1 MRSSQAYDS
10 PGLPLTL
17 QPYIINARPS
27 TPATGYY
34 PLPAYAA
41 VGSASMPTLGSWPGM
56 QPAPNPA
63 IGSCLAPG
71 QENLPRDLLG
81 WADTQLSRELY
92 DKQAPDFESAILSF
106 LLVYRESPLDLRG
119 APSSSGKKLP
129 PCVDPKD
136 LVRKIC
142 EMRCWYMIWQTS
154 KLYTQAPGG
163 APGAQLPPTVIWEL
177 RKIATDAL
185 IACEKE
191 ILLELDEL
199 PPNGAQLIELPLW
212 ACIWQVILIY
222 RQLVSGYW
230 NLARSQPASSADGG
244 GNGESQPHVIRSG
257 SLGRGDCLLDLAD
270 RFPGSNE
277 VSVLTVVEHLYR
289 LLVIKYSAYFGSTSP
304 VFPKKGQPPT
314 AELLRGDEGLRR
326 KWDNILVRRK
336 EFCEHPDSTGPDGA
350 YRRPDDRPTCG

>member
-27 TPATGYY
+27 TPTTGYY

-41 VGSASMPTLGSWPGM
+41 VGSASMSTLGSWPGI
-56 QPAPNPA
+56 QLAPSPA
-63 IGSCLAPG
+63 IWSCLAPG

-81 WADTQLSRELY
+81 WAERQLSRELC

-106 LLVYRESPLDLRG
+106 LLIYRDSPLDLH
-119 APSSSGKKLP
+119 AASSCSGKKLT
-129 PCVDPKD
+129 PCVDPKH

-142 EMRCWYMIWQTS
+142 EMRCWYMIWHTS
-154 KLYTQAPGG
+154 KLYAHAPGW
-163 APGAQLPPTVIWEL
+163 AADAQLSPTVIWEL
-177 RKIATDAL
+177 RKIATGAL

-199 PPNGAQLIELPLW
+199 PPDGARLIELPLW

-230 NLARSQPASSADGG
+230 NLSRSQPAGSANGG
-244 GNGESQPHVIRSG
+244 STGESQLRVFWQR
-257 SLGRGDCLLDLAD
+257 
-270 RFPGSNE
+270 
-277 VSVLTVVEHLYR
+277 R
-289 LLVIKYSAYFGSTSP
+289 LLTGS
-304 VFPKKGQPPT
+304 
-314 AELLRGDEGLRR
+314 
-326 KWDNILVRRK
+326 
-336 EFCEHPDSTGPDGA
+336 C
-350 YRRPDDRPTCG
+350 

>member
-34 PLPAYAA
+34 PFPAYAA
-41 VGSASMPTLGSWPGM
+41 FGSASMSMLGSWHGM
-56 QPAPNPA
+56 QLAPNPA

-81 WADTQLSRELY
+81 WAERQLSRQLFH
-92 DKQAPDFESAILSF
+92 KQAPDFESAILAF
-106 LLVYRESPLDLRG
+106 LLVYRDSPLDLHG
-119 APSSSGKKLP
+119 GSSSSGKKLT
-129 PCVDPKD
+129 PCVNPKD

-142 EMRCWYMIWQTS
+142 EMRCWYMIWHTS
-154 KLYTQAPGG
+154 KLYAHTPGG
-163 APGAQLPPTVIWEL
+163 AADSQLPPTVIWEL

-199 PPNGAQLIELPLW
+199 PPDGARLIELPLW

-222 RQLVSGYW
+222 RQLVSGYC
-230 NLARSQPASSADGG
+230 NLARSQPAGSASGG
-244 GNGESQPHVIRSG
+244 STGESQPHVIRSG
-257 SLGRGDCLLDLAD
+257 SIGRGDCLLDLAD
-270 RFPGSNE
+270 RLPGFHE
-277 VSVLTVVEHLYR
+277 VSVLTVVKHLYR

-304 VFPKKGQPPT
+304 IFPKKGQPPT

-326 KWDNILVRRK
+326 EWDNVLQRRK
-336 EFCEHPDSTGPDGA
+336 EFCEYPNSTGPDGA
-350 YRRPDDRPTCG
+350 YRRPDDRSTCG